1 MGDDMG
7 ELKKQMLAF
16 TIYLLLVAVMAFL
29 IYWLGDV
36 PFLFKLLKWKNRPIT
51 SYWEVIFFLNKLL
64 VKKHANSEWNLRR
77 KNWIFSFLSTF
88 RKDFDILVK
97 RGVDPFW
104 QHADGLAVCWS
115 YHVSQLE
122 KLQKNI

>member
-36 PFLFKLLKWKNRPIT
+36 PFLFKLLK
-51 SYWEVIFFLNKLL
+51 
-64 VKKHANSEWNLRR
+64 
-77 KNWIFSFLSTF
+77 
-88 RKDFDILVK
+88 
-97 RGVDPFW
+97 
-104 QHADGLAVCWS
+104 
-115 YHVSQLE
+115 
-122 KLQKNI
+122 